1 VIPHDTL
8 VMSLSYV
15 DWRREATTRRLTSTN
30 SRVTDDA
37 EAARLIVDEGRNFF
51 QPFLER
57 NPGIPCYHH
66 TAIMPESPEKIPETR
81 YYQRYMTPH
90 GWRYSAHVLFWKGGN
105 VETSI
110 ALRRRPDQ
118 GDFSAEE
125 MAALRALHPL
135 IEVAFARVRV
145 LEGERRQRRL
155 LETLSRP
162 HPEAV
167 LFLDWDL
174 SLLYGSQEAFGICA
188 EWNLGQE
195 EARRFT
201 AQAVFALPP
210 EIAEA
215 CAKLRPEW
223 EGRISGREAEL
234 DPPLLVV
241 VVTGARA
248 GYAATVTLRR
258 ESGTSLNRPLFIVRL
273 RGPVRYRKTEGSAGR
288 EEGGQRRG
296 RLTPAEREVADL
308 VCLGMSNKEIAASL
322 KRSEGSVKVQLSGI
336 FQKLQVSSRAKLM
349 VAWRG

>member
-1 VIPHDTL
+1 
-8 VMSLSYV
+8 
-15 DWRREATTRRLTSTN
+15 
-30 SRVTDDA
+30 
-37 EAARLIVDEGRNFF
+37 
-51 QPFLER
+51 
-57 NPGIPCYHH
+57 
-66 TAIMPESPEKIPETR
+66 MPEEPERIPETR
-81 YYQRYMTPH
+81 YYQRYMIPH
-90 GWRYSAHVLFWKGGN
+90 GWRYSAHVLFWKSGN

-118 GDFSAEE
+118 GDFTAEE

-135 IEVAFARVRV
+135 IEVAFERVRV
-145 LEGERRQRRL
+145 LEAERRQRRL

-162 HPEAV
+162 NPEAV

-188 EWNLGQE
+188 EWNLGRE

-210 EIAEA
+210 EVAEA
-215 CAKLRPEW
+215 CGGLRPKW
-223 EGRISGREAEL
+223 EGQISGLEPDL
-234 DPPLLVV
+234 DPPPLVV
-241 VVTGARA
+241 VVTGARP

-273 RGPVRYRKTEGSAGR
+273 RGPVRQR
-288 EEGGQRRG
+288 EEENSARDEGGGQKRG

-336 FQKLQVSSRAKLM
+336 FQKLRVGSRAKLM